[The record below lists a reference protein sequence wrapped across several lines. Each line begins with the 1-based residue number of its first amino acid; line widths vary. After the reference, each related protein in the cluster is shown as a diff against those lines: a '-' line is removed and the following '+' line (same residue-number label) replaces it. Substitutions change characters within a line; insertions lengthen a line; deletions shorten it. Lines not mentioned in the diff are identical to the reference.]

1 MKAAKWQQPKQK
13 AGKPS
18 LRSFILHCNQ
28 CFVLTC
34 RITLPEQAER
44 LHTLHSQP
52 ADRKPF
58 TGNLL
63 AFGAKC
69 LTSVSNLF
77 PITGIPGRSLV
88 GEGKGPGV
96 RGLPPGDL
104 VNNTMEQTAGLSPP
118 PFSMSLIPLFTTSSP
133 SPPPALLS
141 PPFCQPSLSSPIS
154 LYPFSPSPLLSSFP
168 FFLSLSAHS
177 DFSPAHRSP
186 KPTTHAPLHSEVTVE
201 LCFLLGPGRRLQS
214 AFVIRSPPELWT
226 ELSLFPSPSLSL
238 PHIIFSI

>member
-18 LRSFILHCNQ
+18 LGSFILHCNQ
-28 CFVLTC
+28 CLVLTC

-44 LHTLHSQP
+44 LHTLYSQP

-104 VNNTMEQTAGLSPP
+104 VNNTAEQTAGLSPP
-118 PFSMSLIPLFTTSSP
+118 PSSMSLIPLFTTS
-133 SPPPALLS
+133 PPHVS
-141 PPFCQPSLSSPIS
+141 FFSS
-154 LYPFSPSPLLSSFP
+154 LLSSLLFP
-168 FFLSLSAHS
+168 PQFLCIPSPVLLFFHPFLFLSLPARL
-177 DFSPAHRSP
+177 DLSPTHRSP

-214 AFVIRSPPELWT
+214 VFVICSPPELWT